1 MENYKAND
9 KEAIIAYMSGKENV
23 KVEDIIKEA
32 GAEEL
37 RVYPIIAELH
47 AEGKLEIVEY
57 GKMGAAEVV
66 KLKG

>member
-1 MENYKAND
+1 M
-9 KEAIIAYMSGKENV
+9 AYMTGKECV
-23 KVEDIIKEA
+23 KVGDIIREA

-37 RVYPIIAELH
+37 RVYPILAELQT
-47 AEGKLEIVEY
+47 EGKLEIVEY